1 MYCRKCGIQIP
12 DDAAACAHCGAPA
25 GGTAPA
31 GTSANLFETGRQ
43 HARTILADLQQMDLK
58 KEILPIDGSNARM
71 LRNDFVFWAVTA
83 LGIVPLVIVS
93 LQNERDQ
100 LTCFALFY
108 AVLWGVIFKN
118 FIIKDQES
126 YRFHFGALFFT
137 GIVGM
142 NLLLAFYQ
150 WLVPGFLLKL
160 VENPDPVIRLFGFVF
175 QVGIGEEICKA
186 LPVLLYI
193 HWKKDRFNP
202 VSAVLLGAFSG
213 LGFAAFENMSYGQKA
228 ILNSFGLTYHYGVRG
243 LVTGVQSAMISSML
257 RSLSLVFCHA
267 VWAGI
272 FAYFIASALATKKRM
287 GALILIGLLLSATL
301 HGLYDWLC
309 GVQMTLAT
317 VVVGFSFVLFYGY
330 VIKIKLAWAPG
341 AD

>member
-12 DDAAACAHCGAPA
+12 DDAAACAHCGAPV
-25 GGTAPA
+25 GGAAPA
-31 GTSANLFETGRQ
+31 GAGANLFETGRQ
-43 HARTILADLQQMDLK
+43 HARTILADLQQMDLQ
-58 KEILPIDGSNARM
+58 KEILPIDRSNARM

-126 YRFHFGALFFT
+126 YLFHFGALFFT

-150 WLVPGFLLKL
+150 WVVPGFLLKL
-160 VENPDPVIRLFGFVF
+160 VEHPDPVIRLLGFVF

-193 HWKKDRFNP
+193 YWKK
-202 VSAVLLGAFSG
+202 
-213 LGFAAFENMSYGQKA
+213 
-228 ILNSFGLTYHYGVRG
+228 
-243 LVTGVQSAMISSML
+243 
-257 RSLSLVFCHA
+257 
-267 VWAGI
+267 
-272 FAYFIASALATKKRM
+272 
-287 GALILIGLLLSATL
+287 
-301 HGLYDWLC
+301 
-309 GVQMTLAT
+309 
-317 VVVGFSFVLFYGY
+317 
-330 VIKIKLAWAPG
+330 
-341 AD
+341 